1 MKLLLDSHVFLWWQ
15 ANDPRLTKAFK
26 NVVRSANEVYVSAVT
41 AWELGLKASLGKLRL
56 PASVEDGVTES
67 GFWELPITFAHARVA
82 VALPH
87 HHRDP
92 FDRMLIAQ
100 ALVENLTLVTHDAA
114 IQRYEVP
121 VLSVQ

>member
-1 MKLLLDSHVFLWWQ
+1 MRLLLDSHVFLWWQ
-15 ANDPRLTKAFK
+15 ANDTRLTREIK
-26 NVVRSANEVYVSAVT
+26 NVVRLAKEVYVSAVT
-41 AWELGLKASLGKLRL
+41 AWELGLKVSLGKLRL

-67 GFWELPITFAHARVA
+67 GFWELPFTFAHARVA

-100 ALVENLTLVTHDAA
+100 ALVEHLTLVTHDLE
-114 IQRYEVP
+114 IQRYEVA
-121 VLSVQ
+121 VLSVR